1 MKRVMI
7 LAVLAFGL
15 AAFTPGQNVSKTSQG
30 KDQERNLTQASAS
43 PASLD
48 FGDQEFKTMSKQ
60 LRITL
65 TNKTDKPIEIRGVD
79 TYEGHWEDFDV
90 DDDGCTGVPIEA
102 GKSCSIGIIFSP
114 LGVGPRSAFLL
125 ITYDDPDNPQKIP
138 LRGNGIKPNSG
149 GGASKN

>member
-1 MKRVMI
+1 MT

-15 AAFTPGQNVSKTSQG
+15 AAFTPAQNVSEE
-30 KDQERNLTQASAS
+30 KDQEPNTAQASAS

-48 FGDQEFKTMSKQ
+48 FGNQEVKTMSRQ

-79 TYEGHWEDFDV
+79 TVEGQWEDFEA
-90 DDDGCTGVPIEA
+90 DDDDCTGVPIEP

-114 LGVGPRSAFLL
+114 FGVGNRSAFLL
-125 ITYDDPDNPQKIP
+125 ITYDDPDHPQKIA

-149 GGASKN
+149 ARR